1 MPQLRKR
8 LALDLADALAGDTE
22 LAAHLLQRARMTVL
36 QAETEA
42 DNLALALGQALQH
55 LGQLL
60 LQHRERGGIGGHH
73 GGIVL
78 DEVAE
83 LGVLLLADGGLKAH
97 RLLGD
102 LLDLADALGSE
113 SHLLADLLG
122 GWLAAELLQKL
133 ALDAHELVDGLH
145 HVHRNADGAGLVG
158 DGAGDGLAN
167 PPGGVGGELEALG
180 VVELLH
186 RADETEV
193 ALLNEIQKQHAA
205 AHIALGNGD
214 HQAQIGLDELL
225 LGVQAHLLDAAEAA
239 LLAAIQ
245 FHAVGLGALQLL
257 GGGHTGLDLHGQIDF
272 LGGGEQGHLADLLE
286 VHAHRVA
293 REHGHAGI
301 GVAFGAVARPGLGAR
316 GDLRKGGGLHRGL
329 QLLLGNA
336 VQQILLGVNAGL
348 DLVLGQAV
356 RSRVVR
362 RVRGRLRVVHVVVIQ
377 VVHLLDVLSHHDL
390 FSFVL
395 RILLCSIS
403 HAIVLSLAS
412 APDFGHENAI
422 LAQRYSREEYYKEKT
437 PSRENRPEVYPQ
449 QQLVIFA

>member
-1 MPQLRKR
+1 M
-8 LALDLADALAGDTE
+8 
-22 LAAHLLQRARMTVL
+22 
-36 QAETEA
+36 
-42 DNLALALGQALQH
+42 
-55 LGQLL
+55 
-60 LQHRERGGIGGHH
+60 
-73 GGIVL
+73 
-78 DEVAE
+78 
-83 LGVLLLADGGLKAH
+83 
-97 RLLGD
+97 
-102 LLDLADALGSE
+102 
-113 SHLLADLLG
+113 
-122 GWLAAELLQKL
+122 
-133 ALDAHELVDGLH
+133 
-145 HVHRNADGAGLVG
+145 HRNADGAGLVG

-186 RADETEV
+186 RADEAQI

-225 LGVQAHLLDAAEAA
+225 LGVQAHLLDAAEAT

-257 GGGHTGLDLHGQIDF
+257 GGGHAGLDLHGQIDL
-272 LGGGEQGHLADLLE
+272 LGSGEQGHLADFLQI
-286 VHAHRVA
+286 HAHRIA

-301 GVAFGAVARPGLGAR
+301 GVALGAIAGAGLGT
-316 GDLRKGGGLHRGL
+316 GSDLGESSRFNGGL

-336 VQQILLGVNAGL
+336 VEQILFGVDAGL

-356 RSRVVR
+356 GSSVVR
-362 RVRGRLRVVHVVVIQ
+362 RVRGRFRVVHVVVIQ
-377 VVHLLDVLSHHDL
+377 VIHLLDVLGHDDL
-390 FSFVL
+390 FGFVL

-412 APDFGHENAI
+412 APDFGHRNTI

-437 PSRENRPEVYPQ
+437 PSRENRPEV
-449 QQLVIFA
+449 